1 MMVLFDVV
9 MGAAD
14 VLFAASILNFKFEQA
29 MGFVKFTKRAIAHM
43 LCCNRVKD

>member
-29 MGFVKFTKRAIAHM
+29 MGFVKFTKPIAHM
-43 LCCNRVKD
+43 LYCIRVKD